1 MKQVLHKIIAWSVGI
16 IFLLIIDVQ
25 GLTPLRLVNYGSML
39 NAQPTASFVLTDE
52 QNLLLRK
59 KLADE
64 EINLIKEYSSEY
76 GIDYRLILA
85 IIEQESQFDN
95 EAQSSR
101 GATGLMQ
108 LMPVTSAEVAE
119 NLDLKESTISGGNIK
134 SGIFYFAKLS
144 ELFNRTSR
152 EDQLSLTLAAYNAG
166 PSRIYDA
173 QELAAY
179 MGENPSKWSAIQKV
193 LPLLS
198 KRYYSLHQSVWGDGK
213 PPNGYFG
220 SWRQT
225 ITYVQNTLKIY
236 QDYVQN
242 RS

>member
-1 MKQVLHKIIAWSVGI
+1 MKQVLHKIIAWSVVI
-16 IFLLIIDVQ
+16 IFLLIINVQ
-25 GLTPLRLVNYGSML
+25 DLTPLRLVNYGSML
-39 NAQPTASFVLTDE
+39 NAQPTTSFVLTDE

-64 EINLIKEYSSEY
+64 EIKLIKEYSSEY
-76 GIDYRLILA
+76 DIDYRLILA
-85 IIEQESQFDN
+85 IIEQESQFDD

-119 NLDLKESTISGGNIK
+119 NLDLKESTISEGNIK

-144 ELFNRTSR
+144 ELFNQTSR

-179 MGENPSKWSAIQKV
+179 MGENPSKWSAIRKV

-198 KRYYSLHQSVWGDGK
+198 KRYYSLHQSVWDDGK

-236 QDYVQN
+236 QDYLKD